1 MGGMDVGLGAE
12 VSSGAARVPDVGAAS
27 KLCADVVA
35 VQDRLRSGTA
45 ASARG
50 LPDLTGALGT
60 LRRAGVLRS
69 VLPPSMGG
77 CDLGIGPGTSRPLGD
92 LLRRIG
98 RADLALARVIEGHV
112 NAAILVEVHG
122 DPDARDGMRRA
133 VADGALL
140 GVWGADGDPPMEWL
154 DRHDG
159 QVELH
164 GAKRYASGLGHVDHA
179 LVTARAREGAPARM
193 FLVPAG
199 DPARHD
205 HDAWSATAMRA
216 TRSGTFDA
224 TGMLV
229 GGQACIGRAGDLVI
243 EPWFEGGIWRYCAA
257 HVGGAEGLIDL
268 WVEHLDRTG
277 RRGDPVQRSRLG
289 RAMAATAAAR
299 ACVEAAADAVDAAAG
314 APRDRIDSAV
324 AQALLSREAVE
335 MLCVEVLGLAERAL
349 GMAAHD
355 DRLPIDRMRRD
366 LSLFLRQAAPDA
378 KLDRAVDLIARTGLG
393 EVR

>member
-1 MGGMDVGLGAE
+1 MGRGGNRIAAE
-12 VSSGAARVPDVGAAS
+12 QASSISSEQDCDPLSQLAAKIVAA
-27 KLCADVVA
+27 
-35 VQDRLRSGTA
+35 QDRLRSGSA

-50 LPDLTGALGT
+50 LPDLGGPLET
-60 LRRAGVLRS
+60 LRIAGVLRA
-69 VLPPSMGG
+69 VLPTTMGG
-77 CDLGIGPGTSRPLGD
+77 CDLGIAAGTCRPLGD

-98 RADLALARVIEGHV
+98 RADLALARLIEGHV

-122 DPDARDGMRRA
+122 DPDARDEMRRA

-140 GVWGADGDPPMEWL
+140 GVWGADGDRPMEWF
-154 DRHDG
+154 DRSDG
-159 QVELH
+159 QIELR

-179 LVTARAREGAPARM
+179 LVTARARPGAPTRM

-224 TGMLV
+224 TGLLL
-229 GGQACIGRAGDLVI
+229 GRAQSIGRPGDLMT

-277 RRGDPVQRSRLG
+277 RRDDPLQRARLG

-299 ACVEAAADAVDAAAG
+299 ASVEAAAEAIEGAAG
-314 APRDRIDSAV
+314 APKSLIDRAV

-335 MLCVEVLGLAERAL
+335 MLCVEVLNLAERAL

-355 DRLPIDRMRRD
+355 DRLPIDGMRRD

-378 KLDRAVDLIARTGLG
+378 KLDRAVDLVAQTGLG
-393 EVR
+393 ELR